1 MVVHHYNPNTWEAQA
16 GRSELEAGLIY
27 RVNSRTGQTGL
38 HRETLSQSQEKKK
51 EKKRKRK
58 KEMLSL
64 VCLFTEHS
72 KLACSSSEGYIVS
85 RD

>member
-38 HRETLSQSQEKKK
+38 HRETLSQSQEKK
-51 EKKRKRK
+51 EKKRKEREI
-58 KEMLSL
+58 KETLSVRSL
-64 VCLFTEHS
+64 EDVHKTLFDG
-72 KLACSSSEGYIVS
+72 LNYVPL
-85 RD
+85 

>member
-51 EKKRKRK
+51 KKEKKEKSK
-58 KEMLSL
+58 KHYLSE
-64 VCLFTEHS
+64 V
-72 KLACSSSEGYIVS
+72 
-85 RD
+85 

>member
-51 EKKRKRK
+51 KRKEREI
-58 KEMLSL
+58 KETLSVRSL
-64 VCLFTEHS
+64 EDVHKILFDG
-72 KLACSSSEGYIVS
+72 LNYVPL
-85 RD
+85 

>member
-51 EKKRKRK
+51 KRKER
-58 KEMLSL
+58 ERWDFQAPAGL
-64 VCLFTEHS
+64 ERE
-72 KLACSSSEGYIVS
+72 EGRRRESIDMGE
-85 RD
+85 RN